1 MLASAY
7 QVFSKRPHGHGG
19 PQASHVRDVELRIE
33 NVGKV
38 PVTQTRLNV
47 LLGGEQRGKLRRFNF
62 PSLLADKLN
71 SSMTMISFAKAR
83 RD

>member
-33 NVGKV
+33 DVGNV

-47 LLGGEQRGKLRRFNF
+47 LPVGRSEESYAGLTS
-62 PSLLADKLN
+62 PHS
-71 SSMTMISFAKAR
+71 
-83 RD
+83 